1 MSISVSATPQSSS
14 DWKKLA
20 QGVHFEGRHFIDGH
34 FVHAQANAVFP
45 SINPANQHTLT
56 QVARGQSADVNAAVK
71 AARNAF
77 EKGTWSRMAPRARMA
92 LMLRWADLIEQHSHD
107 FALLDTLDMGKPI
120 SEMLNVDIPLGLL
133 CLRFTAECIDK
144 LSGRVGATPSH
155 VLSYVLHQPLGV
167 VACIVPWNYPFLM
180 TMWKIAPALAA
191 GNSVVLKPA
200 EQSPLSAALLARLFV
215 EAGGPPG
222 VLNVVQ
228 GLGEECGKA
237 LALHMDV
244 DKIAFTGSGEV
255 GKLMQIYAG
264 QSNMKKVTTECGG
277 KSPHLVMADV
287 KDLELAATWAAMGV
301 FGNQG
306 EVCCAGSRLI
316 VERGIEKDFI
326 EALRRK
332 ANELHRPGDPLDP
345 ATQMGPLVTR
355 EHQQRVLGY
364 IDIARAEGAQCELGG
379 DVPQGMEAGAY
390 VSPTIFSQV
399 NNAMRVAQEEI
410 FGPVACVMVA
420 EDFEDA
426 LRMAND
432 SNFGLAAG
440 IWTRD
445 VDKALRFARDVECG
459 MVYVNSYMDGD
470 MQMPFGGWKES
481 GNGRD
486 KCMEAIVS
494 YTQSKGVWIT
504 L

>member
-1 MSISVSATPQSSS
+1 MSIAVNAAPKTSL
-14 DWKKLA
+14 DWHQWAECL
-20 QGVHFEGRHFIDGH
+20 HLEGRHFIDGQ
-34 FVHAQANAVFP
+34 FVHAKGSGVFP
-45 SINPANQHTLT
+45 TVNPANQQILT
-56 QVARGQSADVNAAVK
+56 QVARGQSADVDTAVQ
-71 AARNAF
+71 AARVAF
-77 EKGTWSRMAPRARMA
+77 QKGAWSRMAPRARMA
-92 LMLRWADLIEQHSHD
+92 VMLRWAELIEKHSD
-107 FALLDTLDMGKPI
+107 EFALLDTLDMGKPI
-120 SEMLNVDIPLGLL
+120 AEMLQVDIPLGLL

-180 TMWKIAPALAA
+180 TLWKIAPALAA

-200 EQSPLSAALLARLFV
+200 EQAPLSAALLARLFV

-222 VLNVVQ
+222 VFNVVQ

-277 KSPHLVMADV
+277 KSPHVVMADV
-287 KDLELAATWAAMGV
+287 KDLDLAATWAAMGV

-316 VERGIEKDFI
+316 VERGIEKEFV

-332 ANELHRPGDPLDP
+332 ANALHQPGDPLDP
-345 ATQMGPLVTR
+345 LTQMGPLVTR

-364 IDIARAEGAQCELGG
+364 IDIARKEGAQCELGG

-399 NNAMRVAQEEI
+399 NNSMRVAQEEI

-420 EDFEDA
+420 DDFDDA
-426 LRMAND
+426 LRIANN
-432 SNFGLAAG
+432 SRFGLAAG